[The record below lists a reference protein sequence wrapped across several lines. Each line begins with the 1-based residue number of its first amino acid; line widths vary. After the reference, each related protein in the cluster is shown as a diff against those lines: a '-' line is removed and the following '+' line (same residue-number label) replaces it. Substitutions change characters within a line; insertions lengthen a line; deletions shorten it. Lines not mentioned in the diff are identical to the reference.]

1 MIAKADAKGKARAIG
16 GHTARSA
23 LRASETHLMPTYLE
37 EPRMAAFV
45 TLTLVAAFVLFCR
58 ALRKLGTGYG
68 YIPSAELLRS
78 LIAKPRGD
86 KGLPD
91 VRVRQITCCQI
102 IIGFIGIGGAAGW
115 LLTQLLLW
123 LCEWSGG
130 SAVWLLASCWIVST
144 LEGMCNGF
152 LPHIERWVERN
163 DQRQLLLSPGSMV
176 APIAAFTFTISQ
188 LGPDPVGKL
197 VLLLVCGVYHCCG
210 ALSNYDAFLSKCAAG
225 RYSSSALSAANDP
238 AAWLHSY
245 ADQSDEV
252 QSAIYDGLTPYGRF
266 GLGLGLALYAVL
278 PLVWLVLGAIAILAL
293 YRVSRL
299 LTVLRGLPAICFAI
313 ALALGFYV
321 SLTMSWEPEA
331 YEYM

>member
-130 SAVWLLASCWIVST
+130 SAV
-144 LEGMCNGF
+144 
-152 LPHIERWVERN
+152 
-163 DQRQLLLSPGSMV
+163 
-176 APIAAFTFTISQ
+176 
-188 LGPDPVGKL
+188 
-197 VLLLVCGVYHCCG
+197 
-210 ALSNYDAFLSKCAAG
+210 
-225 RYSSSALSAANDP
+225 
-238 AAWLHSY
+238 
-245 ADQSDEV
+245 
-252 QSAIYDGLTPYGRF
+252 
-266 GLGLGLALYAVL
+266 
-278 PLVWLVLGAIAILAL
+278 
-293 YRVSRL
+293 
-299 LTVLRGLPAICFAI
+299 
-313 ALALGFYV
+313 
-321 SLTMSWEPEA
+321 
-331 YEYM
+331 